1 MEPTQAELRASVSPD
16 YLQKLDRM
24 HRERGRAPVF
34 GQFYTSPDERYCAF
48 CNGGSYIRVLQPDGY
63 VVAAKCLRCEGTG
76 RSDATTRLAEYCRKA
91 GIPRPYQRRLSEF
104 RATTTAHKAAQGIVQ
119 SWIDTMGAKG
129 HPGRGIAIF
138 GPPGTGKTTLACML
152 ATELAAK
159 SVNVR
164 FHPWTHFCAELRA
177 AQDGYGPGMEELFQT
192 STLEPEMLVL
202 DDVGA
207 SETDWTRDLLHRAL
221 DMRHYHD
228 RPIVVTSNVKRSEA
242 ATVLGEAICSRLAE
256 IEVIALAGQDE
267 RRAR

>member
-16 YLQKLDRM
+16 YLLKLDCMQRKLGTPPEFL
-24 HRERGRAPVF
+24 RLYGSVGERDCP
-34 GQFYTSPDERYCAF
+34 F
-48 CNGGSYIRVLQPDGY
+48 CCGCGHLRVIEPDGHE
-63 VVAAKCLRCEGTG
+63 VVAKCRRCEGTG
-76 RSDATTRLAEYCRKA
+76 ISDAAARLAGYCRKA

-104 RATTTAHKAAQGIVQ
+104 RAATAAHEAAQGVVE
-119 SWIDTMGAKG
+119 SWIDIMGGKG
-129 HPGRGIAIF
+129 LPGRGIAIF
-138 GPPGTGKTTLACML
+138 GPPGTGKTALACML

-159 SVNVR
+159 LVNVR

-192 STLEPEMLVL
+192 SILEPRMLVL

-221 DMRHYHD
+221 DLRHYHD

-256 IEVIALAGQDE
+256 LEVIALAGQDA